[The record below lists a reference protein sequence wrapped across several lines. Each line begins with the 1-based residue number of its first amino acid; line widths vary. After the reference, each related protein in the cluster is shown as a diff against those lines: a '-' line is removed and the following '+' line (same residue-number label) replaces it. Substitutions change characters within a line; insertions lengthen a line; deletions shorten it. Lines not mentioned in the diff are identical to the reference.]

1 MNQKAFTL
9 VELLMT
15 IAIAVVLG
23 VVVFASYSGKKNGTD
38 LSSTTQEIVAL
49 LHQAQSRTV
58 AGDQNGTTGNGF
70 WGVELINGTGTV
82 TPFFSLFYAT
92 STARLASAS
101 LVGHYF
107 LPGTVSYTTSS
118 IAAGGTLNV
127 YYSNGLSAGGNIS
140 PGVYELC
147 NGYTCPVGTST
158 IIIGLYMPFQKPV
171 LSSTISILPTGEV
184 SY

>member
-1 MNQKAFTL
+1 MKNKAFTL
-9 VELLMT
+9 VELLIT
-15 IAIAVVLG
+15 IAIAIVLG
-23 VVVFASYSGKKNGTD
+23 VVVFASYSGKNNSTD
-38 LSSTTQEIVAL
+38 ISSATQEIVAL
-49 LHQAQSRTV
+49 LHQAQSRTI
-58 AGDQNGTTGNGF
+58 AGDQNGTTGIGF

-118 IAAGGTLNV
+118 IAAGGTLYV
-127 YYSNGLSAGGNIS
+127 YYSAS
-140 PGVYELC
+140 PGVYETC
-147 NGYTCPVGTST
+147 SGYTCPAGTST
-158 IIIGLYMPFQKPV
+158 IAVGLYMPLQKPI
-171 LSSTISILPTGEV
+171 LSSTILIAPTGEI